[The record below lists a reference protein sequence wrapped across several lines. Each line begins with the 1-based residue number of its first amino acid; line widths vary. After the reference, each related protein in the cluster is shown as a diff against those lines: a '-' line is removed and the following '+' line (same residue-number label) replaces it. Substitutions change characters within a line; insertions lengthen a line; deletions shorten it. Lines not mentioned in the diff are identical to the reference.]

1 MASKSSILHPPNET
15 EHSSSRITREGK
27 KITYSLR
34 VMQQPE
40 RARACGAGAKSAA
53 DRRPVDPP
61 PIVEMRIFESDP
73 NNDMQKTDITFSY
86 NANFFL
92 FATLEWA
99 RPYAHG
105 RVQGQPPTCPVLTGV
120 PVAGI
125 AYLDRPSQAGYF
137 IFPDLSVRHE
147 GLYRL
152 NFSLYEEPKDNKD
165 EDKVSP
171 SPVGTVSTTGMT
183 MPIKSRQPMKNMYFR
198 LEVKTIAFTVFSAK
212 KFPGLSESTTLSRI
226 VAEQGCRVRIR
237 RDVRMRRREPK
248 SNKDYGGYDERH
260 VTPDSYHPGTPIER
274 PRSASNSG
282 MEGGYY
288 CPTPQRAQSVAQGY
302 GYPAPP
308 PPPPGPPGPVS
319 QQYQQQQ
326 QQQQQPHPS
335 AGQMALPGPPVQPQP
350 QSHLSFG
357 APQPQYC
364 TPQLPPQQQHQPPQQ
379 PPQHPPS
386 QMPYSSPMPSYTSLR
401 HPSTSTEY
409 ESHAK
414 YPSYQ
419 QPQQPQPSRQPSDPN
434 VKASLPPI
442 SIPHDSAS
450 SGPRYSSDPKAYQS
464 TTSQATQ
471 MPPPSSLTAASPS
484 TSYNPPT
491 TNDVVEPA
499 SPTEQTHQNSSN
511 STSQQQPTYDPTPGK
526 GWSFRPEPLLS
537 SKRGHSDVFGTAQ
550 HTQPLHHGK
559 RADSIPTSSSSSAS
573 RSTLLSRLTRLQ
585 GMDDEDN
592 GVIGMTYKRADGRVA
607 TRVAGLAR
615 AS

>member
-152 NFSLYEEPKDNKD
+152 NFSLYEEPKDGKD
-165 EDKVSP
+165 EDKVP
-171 SPVGTVSTTGMT
+171 PAPIGTVSSTGMT
-183 MPIKSRQPMKNMYFR
+183 MPMKSRQPMKNMYFR
-198 LEVKTIAFTVFSAK
+198 LEVKTVAFTVFSAK

-282 MEGGYY
+282 MDGGYY

-302 GYPAPP
+302 GYPPPP

-319 QQYQQQQ
+319 QQYQQ
-326 QQQQQPHPS
+326 PPPPPT
-335 AGQMALPGPPVQPQP
+335 GQMALPGPPMQPQA
-350 QSHLSFG
+350 H
-357 APQPQYC
+357 A
-364 TPQLPPQQQHQPPQQ
+364 
-379 PPQHPPS
+379 
-386 QMPYSSPMPSYTSLR
+386 
-401 HPSTSTEY
+401 EY

-419 QPQQPQPSRQPSDPN
+419 QPQQPQQQPSRQLSDPN

-442 SIPHDSAS
+442 SIPHDTAS
-450 SGPRYSSDPKAYQS
+450 SVPRYSSDPKAYQS
-464 TTSQATQ
+464 TTSQTPH

-484 TSYNPPT
+484 ASYNPHSSS
-491 TNDVVEPA
+491 DVVEPA
-499 SPTEQTHQNSSN
+499 APSDQTQQSSST
-511 STSQQQPTYDPTPGK
+511 STSQATYDPTPGK

-537 SKRGHSDVFGTAQ
+537 SKRGHGDVFGTAQ

-559 RADSIPTSSSSSAS
+559 RADSIATPSSSSSSAGGRGS
-573 RSTLLSRLTRLQ
+573 LLSRLARLQ
-585 GMDDEDN
+585 DMDDDEN
-592 GVIGMTYKRADGRVA
+592 GIIGMTYKRADGRVA
-607 TRVAGLAR
+607 TRMAGLAR

>member
-1 MASKSSILHPPNET
+1 MATKSSILHPPNET

-73 NNDMQKTDITFSY
+73 NNDMQKTDVTFSY

-105 RVQGQPPTCPVLTGV
+105 RVQGQPTACPVLTGV

-152 NFSLYEEPKDNKD
+152 NFSLYEEPKESKD
-165 EDKVSP
+165 EDKVP
-171 SPVGTVSTTGMT
+171 PAPVGTVSTTGMT
-183 MPIKSRQPMKNMYFR
+183 MPMKSRQPMKSMYFR
-198 LEVKTIAFTVFSAK
+198 LEVKTVAFTVFSAK

-248 SNKDYGGYDERH
+248 SSKDYGGYDERH

-288 CPTPQRAQSVAQGY
+288 CSTPQRAQSVAQGY
-302 GYPAPP
+302 GYPPPPPP
-308 PPPPGPPGPVS
+308 PPPPGPPS
-319 QQYQQQQ
+319 QQYQQ
-326 QQQQQPHPS
+326 PPS
-335 AGQMALPGPPVQPQP
+335 GQMALPGPPVQSQA

-364 TPQLPPQQQHQPPQQ
+364 TPQLPPQQQHQQQQQQ
-379 PPQHPPS
+379 PS
-386 QMPYSSPMPSYTSLR
+386 QGPYSSPMPNYTQPR
-401 HPSTSTEY
+401 HTSTSTEY
-409 ESHAK
+409 DSHAK

-419 QPQQPQPSRQPSDPN
+419 QPQPHTPSRQLSEPN
-434 VKASLPPI
+434 PKASLPPI
-442 SIPHDSAS
+442 SIPHET
-450 SGPRYSSDPKAYQS
+450 RYSSDPKAYQS
-464 TTSQATQ
+464 TTTSQQ
-471 MPPPSSLTAASPS
+471 MPPPSSLAIPAPYNPS
-484 TSYNPPT
+484 TA
-491 TNDVVEPA
+491 NDIIEPA
-499 SPTEQTHQNSSN
+499 TPTDQAQSSH
-511 STSQQQPTYDPTPGK
+511 STSSSQPQQPTYDPTPGK
-526 GWSFRPEPLLS
+526 GWSYRPEPLLS
-537 SKRGHSDVFGTAQ
+537 SKRGHSDVFGAAQ

-559 RADSIPTSSSSSAS
+559 RADSIVTPSSSSVGARGS
-573 RSTLLSRLTRLQ
+573 LLSRIARLQ
-585 GMDDEDN
+585 DLDDDEN
-592 GVIGMTYKRADGRVA
+592 GITGMTYKRADGRVA
-607 TRVAGLAR
+607 TRMAGPAR
-615 AS
+615 VS